1 MKGQGRDKK
10 ETFYFICNRLF
21 FRKQSGT
28 KLLKLLAFLQLGWQ
42 TLDLQI
48 ILQTL
53 DLQIIL
59 CTFLNFETF
68 FQRESVKKNL
78 CVKMVIISLNLS
90 LNFYL
95 LIKMGEKF

>member
-28 KLLKLLAFLQLGWQ
+28 KLLKLLAFLQLGW
-42 TLDLQI
+42 
-48 ILQTL
+48 QTL